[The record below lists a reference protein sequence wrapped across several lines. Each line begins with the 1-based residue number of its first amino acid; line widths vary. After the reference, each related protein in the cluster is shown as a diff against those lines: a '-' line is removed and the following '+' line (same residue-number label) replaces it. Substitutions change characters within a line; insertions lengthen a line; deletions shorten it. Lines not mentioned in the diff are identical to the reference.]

1 MRKEYDSSKAE
12 QGKFYRPIEELEIP
26 IYLDKRAKSFLQKGI
41 RQKYRT

>member
-12 QGKFYRPIEELEIP
+12 RGKFYRPIEELEIP
-26 IYLDKRAKSFLQKGI
+26 IYLDKRAKSFSQKSI